1 MIYTLTLNPAL
12 DHIVRVKHLDLGETN
27 RMDEEII
34 KAGGKGI
41 NVSKLLKNLGMNSLA
56 LAYIGGF
63 TGKEL
68 ERLVKEDWGLKTDF
82 IEISKGLTRINVK
95 IKANNETEIN
105 GKGLIINENE
115 QKVLF
120 EKLEKLGDN
129 DYLFLSGSIPK
140 SLGDDFYAKIMK
152 DLENKNVKIIVDAS
166 GNALKESLSL
176 KPYLIK
182 PNQRE
187 LEEIFDVEIKTDK
200 DLSLYGKKLQDLGA
214 RNIIISLGKKGAF
227 LLDENGDEYYS
238 KAPEGKLV
246 DSVGSGDSMLAGFVY
261 GIISGFSKEDA
272 FKFSLAC
279 GSATA
284 FSENIA
290 TKEEIYNLYENI

>member
-12 DHIVRVKHLDLGETN
+12 DHIVRVKHLDIGETN

-41 NVSKLLKNLGMNSLA
+41 NVSKLLKNLGMDSLS

-68 ERLVKEDWGLKTDF
+68 ERLAKEDWGLKTDF

-95 IKANNETEIN
+95 IKADNETEIN
-105 GKGLIINENE
+105 GKGLIINEYE
-115 QKVLF
+115 QKLLF

-140 SLGDDFYAKIMK
+140 SLGDNFYAKIMK
-152 DLENKNVKIIVDAS
+152 DLENKSVKIIVDAS
-166 GNALKESLSL
+166 GNALKESLAL

-200 DLSLYGKKLQDLGA
+200 DLSTYGKKLQDLGA
-214 RNIIISLGKKGAF
+214 RNIIISLGKNGAF
-227 LLDENGDEYYS
+227 MIDEKGNEYYS

-261 GIISGFSKEDA
+261 GIIAGFSTEEA
-272 FKFSLAC
+272 FKFALAC